1 MAYTDTTLN
10 SNITVKKLHISE
22 LAAALTAMAANANKS
37 SAINLSGLTYTKVI
51 SANIMLLRTAV
62 NNLAVS
68 YTHLTLPTT

>member
-37 SAINLSGLTYTKVI
+37 SAINLSGLTYTKDKCKYY
-51 SANIMLLRTAV
+51 AFKNGGK
-62 NNLAVS
+62 
-68 YTHLTLPTT
+68 